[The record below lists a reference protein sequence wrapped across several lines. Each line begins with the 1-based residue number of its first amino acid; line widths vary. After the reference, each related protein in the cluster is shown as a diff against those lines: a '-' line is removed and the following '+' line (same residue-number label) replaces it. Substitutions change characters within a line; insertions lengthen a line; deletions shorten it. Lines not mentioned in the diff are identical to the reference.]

1 MPTLGAGGALLSLW
15 APWYSFQ
22 IPQEL
27 LNRAAAVAGQFG
39 ILGPAIQQ
47 YTQEARAMGPYHLTA
62 WDVFHQIDVIL
73 AVVAAV
79 AASFA
84 LLALTG
90 RGTGTGKLVALAGL
104 IVVLLAG
111 YRVIDPPG
119 PAGLLHVIWGAYAA
133 LACGVV
139 TILGGLLTARAEDRA
154 GAVDASGILAA
165 GAGRRRGM
173 GGGRIGPTADRLLTG
188 PSSTARATRT
198 ISAHQISAG
207 AARFKG
213 DRRSLAQRDRSPP
226 THH

>member
-1 MPTLGAGGALLSLW
+1 MSRDSQTPAPFLATLGAGGALLSLW

-47 YTQEARAMGPYHLTA
+47 YTLQARAMGPYHLSA

-73 AVVAAV
+73 AIVAAV

-90 RGTGTGKLVALAGL
+90 RGTGTGKLVALAGV
-104 IVVLLAG
+104 IVVLLVG

-133 LACGVV
+133 LACGAVM
-139 TILGGLLTARAEDRA
+139 ILGGLLTARAEEREEQWT
-154 GAVDASGILAA
+154 
-165 GAGRRRGM
+165 
-173 GGGRIGPTADRLLTG
+173 PTASWAPEPAAD
-188 PSSTARATRT
+188 AAW
-198 ISAHQISAG
+198 AEAG
-207 AARFKG
+207 
-213 DRRSLAQRDRSPP
+213 SVPPP
-226 THH
+226 TGS